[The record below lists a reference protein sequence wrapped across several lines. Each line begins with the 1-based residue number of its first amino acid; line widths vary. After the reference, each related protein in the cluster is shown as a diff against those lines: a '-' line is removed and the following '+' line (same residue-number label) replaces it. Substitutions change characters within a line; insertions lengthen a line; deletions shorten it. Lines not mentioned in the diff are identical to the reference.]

1 MDILGFKTTVNW
13 LKLNKAPVNIAFL
26 IFYIIVYSEY
36 K

>member
-13 LKLNKAPVNIAFL
+13 LKLNKAPEYSFP
-26 IFYIIVYSEY
+26 YIKVYSEY

>member
-13 LKLNKAPVNIAFL
+13 LKLNKAPEIAFL